1 MTTTSSEAQSSWLES
16 KRGRTLIENLTAYLF
31 LAPAALIIF
40 TFGLFPVAFAF
51 FVSLHEWQR
60 FPEEYRGLDSYVEAI
75 GNLAFVLF
83 FWIAIAAAAYGV
95 YTLWRMYQ
103 NAEAEKTRSALT
115 LIIPGAA
122 LTAAMF
128 AFINWFFLLLLKIL
142 DVPVRLQGQE
152 KSTQIFVAEFLAS
165 FRFEEVLTA
174 ANTMWLLLIVALLLM
189 GIFLR
194 LIRISDRMNYL
205 IMAVRGIFALGTS
218 FLLMQLTWSEIQ
230 LALADAQAAGESLPI
245 WSQIIFISAG
255 TALIG
260 FALWLWNR
268 TVHDHAQ
275 QWTVPRLF
283 LVAAAV
289 VGAVLLIMYLPPALA
304 DAEPDVIQ
312 GFKVVTLYALF
323 SVPITLALGLALAV
337 LLYQNIRAKG
347 LFRII
352 YFLPYITPFV
362 ATSIVF
368 SLLFS
373 HRTGSPINQ
382 FIGMFGI
389 EPQRWLLEP
398 KGIFQMLFGDAV
410 PDALAGPGLALCVII
425 LYSIWTYAGYGTVIF
440 LAGLGNIPT
449 DVYESAK
456 IDGANG
462 WQQFRHMTLPLLSPV
477 TFFLLLI
484 STIGTLQA
492 FTQIYLMRRAGAY
505 TAVDTI
511 NIYIY
516 QEITGGRPDYAFGS
530 AMAFVLFAVILILTL
545 IQNRIAGRRVFYG

>member
-1 MTTTSSEAQSSWLES
+1 MATITSEAKSSWLNT
-16 KRGRTLIENLTAYLF
+16 KRGRILIENLTAYLF
-31 LAPAALIIF
+31 LAPATLIIF

-75 GNLAFVLF
+75 GNLAYVVF
-83 FWIAIAAAAYGV
+83 FWIALAAAVYGI
-95 YTLWRMYQ
+95 YALWRMVQ
-103 NAEAEKTRSALT
+103 DTGANKTRPALAF
-115 LIIPGAA
+115 IIPGAA
-122 LTAAMF
+122 LAAALF
-128 AFINWFFLLLLKIL
+128 AFTNWFFLLLLKIL

-152 KSTQIFVAEFLAS
+152 KSTAIFVAEFLAS
-165 FRFEEVLTA
+165 FRFEEVLSA
-174 ANTMWLLLIVALLLM
+174 ANTMWLVLIVALALT
-189 GIFLR
+189 GVFLW
-194 LIRISDRMNYL
+194 LIRVPERTGYL
-205 IMAVRGIFALGTS
+205 MMAWRGAFALGTS
-218 FLLMQLTWSEIQ
+218 FLLAQLTWREMQ
-230 LALADAQAAGESLPI
+230 VALAEAQAAGASLPI

-255 TALIG
+255 TALTG
-260 FALWLWNR
+260 FALWFWNR
-268 TVHDHAQ
+268 TVNDHAQ
-275 QWTVPRLF
+275 QTTIPRFVLI
-283 LVAAAV
+283 AAGV
-289 VGAVLLIMYLPPALA
+289 VGAVMLIMYLPPALA
-304 DAEPDVIQ
+304 DADKDVIQ
-312 GFKVVTLYALF
+312 GFKVATLYAIF

-337 LLYQNIRAKG
+337 LLFQNIRAKS
-347 LFRII
+347 LFRVI

-373 HRTGSPINQ
+373 HRTGSPANQ
-382 FIGMFGI
+382 LIGFFGQ

-398 KGIFQMLFGDAV
+398 KGIFQLLFGDAV
-410 PDALAGPGLALCVII
+410 PNALAGPGLALCVII
-425 LYSIWTYAGYGTVIF
+425 LYSVWTYAGYGTVIF
-440 LAGLGNIPT
+440 LAGLGNIPS

-477 TFFLLLI
+477 TFFLLLV

-492 FTQIYLMRRAGAY
+492 FTQIFLMRRAGAY

-516 QEITGGRPDYAFGS
+516 EEITAGRPDYAFGS
-530 AMAFVLFAVILILTL
+530 AMAFVLFGVILVLTL

>member
-1 MTTTSSEAQSSWLES
+1 MTAISSEAKSSWLNT
-16 KRGRTLIENLTAYLF
+16 KRGRILIENLTAYLF
-31 LAPAALIIF
+31 LAPATLIIF
-40 TFGLFPVAFAF
+40 IFGLFPVAFAF

-75 GNLAFVLF
+75 GNLAYVVF
-83 FWIAIAAAAYGV
+83 FWIALAAAVYGI
-95 YTLWRMYQ
+95 YALWRMVQ
-103 NAEAEKTRSALT
+103 DTGANKTRPALA

-122 LTAAMF
+122 LAAALF

-152 KSTQIFVAEFLAS
+152 KSTAIFVAEFLAS

-174 ANTMWLLLIVALLLM
+174 ANTMWLVLLVALTLTGLFLWLM
-189 GIFLR
+189 RVPERTG
-194 LIRISDRMNYL
+194 YL
-205 IMAVRGIFALGTS
+205 MMAWRGTFALGTG
-218 FLLMQLTWSEIQ
+218 FLLAQLTWSEMQ
-230 LALADAQAAGESLPI
+230 VALAEAQAAGASLPI
-245 WSQIIFISAG
+245 WSQIIFISTGA
-255 TALIG
+255 ALIG
-260 FALWLWNR
+260 FALWFWNH
-268 TVHDHAQ
+268 TVNDHAQ
-275 QWTVPRLF
+275 QTTIPRFVLI
-283 LVAAAV
+283 AAAI
-289 VGAVLLIMYLPPALA
+289 VGAVMLIMYLPPALA
-304 DAEPDVIQ
+304 DADKDVIQ
-312 GFKVVTLYALF
+312 GFKVATLYAIF

-337 LLYQNIRAKG
+337 LLYQNIRAKS
-347 LFRII
+347 LFRVI

-373 HRTGSPINQ
+373 HRTGSPANQ
-382 FIGMFGI
+382 FIGFLGQ

-398 KGIFQMLFGDAV
+398 KGIFQLLLGDAV
-410 PDALAGPGLALCVII
+410 PNALAGPGLALCVII
-425 LYSIWTYAGYGTVIF
+425 LYSVWTYAGYGTVIF

-477 TFFLLLI
+477 TFFLLLV

-516 QEITGGRPDYAFGS
+516 EEITAGRPDYAFGS
-530 AMAFVLFAVILILTL
+530 AMAFVLFGVILVLTL